1 MNFHLITENR
11 LLLIVCL
18 PATTYLNAVLM
29 KTLTSVLASFLIF
42 TFTTDLYAQ
51 DIQEAYERAE
61 SMLTWNLSGKVYQ
74 MSVNPNQIDENR
86 FWYLLNTRDGDRY
99 FIADLS
105 TQSREPAF
113 DHSRLATAIESA
125 TGASANPENLGLR
138 NLYFSGDLNT
148 IQFERERKVWA
159 CSLETYECDVLRSVQ
174 TPVSSSVLS
183 PDGRL
188 AAYMNDN
195 NLWVQVIDT
204 DERIQLTDDGAE
216 NYGYATDNHGWRRS
230 DRPLLKWSPD
240 SKKISTFRQDE
251 REVGT
256 MTLWRTV
263 EGRPEADIWPYALP
277 GDSIVPMLERV
288 VIDVEEQT
296 AMFLNIEPDHHRSSN
311 CCGLI
316 RDGYWVDNEWSSD
329 SGKLAFVSTSRDYK
343 EVRLRIAD
351 PVTGEVNEIYHERD
365 EIFFES
371 NLTSRGIPNWR
382 VLHDSSEF
390 IWFTRKSNWGHLYL
404 HDLETGELINQITD
418 GDWNV
423 VDILHVDEDSREIF
437 FTGVGREEGRDPYYY
452 HLYRI
457 NFDGSG
463 LELLTPEDA
472 HHEVT
477 LSRDASWFVDT
488 YSTFTEPQKTV
499 VRDRDGNLI
508 MELEEA
514 DVEDLLATGWQ
525 KPVPF
530 TVKARDGET
539 DLYGIMILPTNFD
552 ENESYP
558 IVNANYPGPQG
569 GSLGARSFSPFQRQQ
584 AYALAELGFV
594 VVAIDAFGS
603 SPIRSREFHTYYYG
617 DMADNGLP
625 DQITGMQQ
633 LAERYPFI
641 DIDRAGMYGHSGG
654 GFSTAAALLQYPE
667 FFKVGVSSAGN
678 HDNRGY
684 TYYWG
689 EKFQGLLEGD
699 NYENQANHLR
709 AENLEGKL
717 LISYGTMD
725 TNVHPSMTLLLIN
738 ELIRHNKDFDL
749 IVMPNRGHGYANEPY
764 HIRRTWDH
772 FVRHLAGKTPPDAYQ
787 ISR

>member
-1 MNFHLITENR
+1 
-11 LLLIVCL
+11 
-18 PATTYLNAVLM
+18 M
-29 KTLTSVLASFLIF
+29 KIKNTLLASFLIF
-42 TFTTDLYAQ
+42 SLTTGLSAQ
-51 DIQEAYERAE
+51 DMQEAYERAE
-61 SMLTWNLSGKVYQ
+61 SMLTWNLTGKVFN
-74 MSVNPNQIDENR
+74 SNVNPGQIDDNR
-86 FWYLLNTRDGDRY
+86 FWYMVNAREGNRYILVDIDARTR
-99 FIADLS
+99 
-105 TQSREPAF
+105 EEAF
-113 DHSRLATAIESA
+113 NHGRLADAIEAA
-125 TGASANPENLGLR
+125 TGSTADPQNLGLQ
-138 NLYFSGDLNT
+138 NLRFYDEATT
-148 IQFERERKVWA
+148 IRFMREQSIWS
-159 CSLETYECDVLRSVQ
+159 CSLETYECDSVQ
-174 TPVSSSVLS
+174 SVQRAVPFSVTS
-183 PDGRL
+183 PDGNL
-188 AAYMNDN
+188 AAYIEDN
-195 NLWVQVIDT
+195 NLWVQVIET
-204 DERIQLTDDGAE
+204 DDRIQLTTDGE
-216 NYGYATDNHGWRRS
+216 HHYGYATDNHGWRRS
-230 DRPLLKWSPD
+230 DRPLMKWSPD

-288 VIDVEEQT
+288 IIDVEDQAT
-296 AMFLNIEPDHHRSSN
+296 TFLDIEPDHHRSSN

-316 RDGYWVDNEWSSD
+316 RDGVWVDNEWSSD

-343 EVRLRIAD
+343 DVRLRVAD
-351 PVTGEVNEIYHERD
+351 TSTGSVREVYHERD

-382 VLHDSSEF
+382 VFHDSNEF

-404 HDLETGELINQITD
+404 RNLETGELINQITD

-452 HLYRI
+452 HLYRV

-463 LELLTPEDA
+463 ITLLTPEDA
-472 HHEVT
+472 HHDVT
-477 LSRDASWFVDT
+477 LSNDASWFVDT

-530 TVKARDGET
+530 SVKARDGET
-539 DLYGIMILPTNFD
+539 DIYGIMILPTNFD
-552 ENESYP
+552 ENQSYP
-558 IVNANYPGPQG
+558 IVNAIYPGPQG
-569 GSLGARSFSPFQRQQ
+569 GSLGSRSFSPFQRQQ

-625 DQITGMQQ
+625 DQIAGMKE

-654 GFSTAAALLQYPE
+654 GFATASALLQYPE

-699 NYENQANHLR
+699 NYENQANHLQ

-725 TNVHPSMTLLLIN
+725 TNVHPSMTLLLVN

-787 ISR
+787 INR

>member
-1 MNFHLITENR
+1 
-11 LLLIVCL
+11 
-18 PATTYLNAVLM
+18 M
-29 KTLTSVLASFLIF
+29 KIKNTLLASFLIF
-42 TFTTDLYAQ
+42 SLTTGLSAQ
-51 DIQEAYERAE
+51 DMQEAYERAE
-61 SMLTWNLSGKVYQ
+61 SMLTWNLTGKVFN
-74 MSVNPNQIDENR
+74 SNVNPGQIDDNR
-86 FWYLLNTRDGDRY
+86 FWYMVNAREGNRYILVDIDARTR
-99 FIADLS
+99 
-105 TQSREPAF
+105 EEAF
-113 DHSRLATAIESA
+113 NHGRLADAIEAA
-125 TGASANPENLGLR
+125 TGSTADPQNLGLQ
-138 NLYFSGDLNT
+138 NLRFYDEATT
-148 IQFERERKVWA
+148 IRFMREQSIWS
-159 CSLETYECDVLRSVQ
+159 CSLETYECDSVQ
-174 TPVSSSVLS
+174 SVQRAVPFSVTS
-183 PDGRL
+183 PDGNL
-188 AAYMNDN
+188 AAYIEDN
-195 NLWVQVIDT
+195 NLWVQVIET
-204 DERIQLTDDGAE
+204 DDRIQLTTDGE
-216 NYGYATDNHGWRRS
+216 HHYGYATDNHGWRRS
-230 DRPLLKWSPD
+230 DRPLMKWSAD

-288 VIDVEEQT
+288 IIDVEDQAT
-296 AMFLNIEPDHHRSSN
+296 TFLDIEPDHHRSSN

-316 RDGYWVDNEWSSD
+316 RDGVWVDNEWSSD

-343 EVRLRIAD
+343 DVRLRIAD
-351 PVTGEVNEIYHERD
+351 TSTGSVREVYHERD

-382 VLHDSSEF
+382 VFHDSNEF

-404 HDLETGELINQITD
+404 HNLETGELIYQITD

-452 HLYRI
+452 HLYRV

-463 LELLTPEDA
+463 ITLLTPEDA
-472 HHEVT
+472 HHDVT
-477 LSRDASWFVDT
+477 LSNDASWFVDT

-530 TVKARDGET
+530 SVKARDGET
-539 DLYGIMILPTNFD
+539 DIYGIMILPTNFD
-552 ENESYP
+552 ENQSYP
-558 IVNANYPGPQG
+558 IVNAIYPGPQG
-569 GSLGARSFSPFQRQQ
+569 GSLGSRSFSPFQRQQ

-625 DQITGMQQ
+625 DQIAGMKE

-654 GFSTAAALLQYPE
+654 GFATASALLQYPE

-699 NYENQANHLR
+699 NYENQANHLQ

-725 TNVHPSMTLLLIN
+725 TNVHPSMTLLLVN

-787 ISR
+787 INR

>member
-1 MNFHLITENR
+1 MKKLILPIAI
-11 LLLIVCL
+11 LLLS
-18 PATTYLNAVLM
+18 ATAV
-29 KTLTSVLASFLIF
+29 SV
-42 TFTTDLYAQ
+42 TAQ
-51 DIQEAYERAE
+51 DMQEAYERAE
-61 SMLTWNLSGKVYQ
+61 SMLTWNLTGKVFN
-74 MSVNPNQIDENR
+74 SNVNPTQVDDNH
-86 FWYLLNTRDGDRY
+86 FWYMINAREGNRYILVDVANQTR
-99 FIADLS
+99 
-105 TQSREPAF
+105 EEAF
-113 DHSRLATAIESA
+113 NHTRLAEAIETA
-125 TGASANPENLGLR
+125 TGSSADPQNLGLQ
-138 NLYFSGDLNT
+138 NLQFHDDATT
-148 IQFERERKVWA
+148 IQFEREQTIWN
-159 CSLETYECDVLRSVQ
+159 CSLETYACDAVQSIQRTAPFSV
-174 TPVSSSVLS
+174 TS
-183 PDGRL
+183 PDEQL
-188 AAYMNDN
+188 AAYIDDN
-195 NLWVQVIDT
+195 NLWVQVIET
-204 DERIQLTDDGAE
+204 DERIQLTTDGE
-216 NYGYATDNHGWRRS
+216 HHYGYATDNHGWRRS
-230 DRPLLKWSPD
+230 DRPLMKWSPD

-256 MTLWRTV
+256 MTLWTTR

-277 GDSIVPMLERV
+277 GDTIVPMLERV
-288 VIDVEEQT
+288 IIDVEERST
-296 AMFLNIEPDHHRSSN
+296 TFLDIEPDHHRSSN

-329 SGKLAFVSTSRDYK
+329 AGKLAFVSTSRDYK

-351 PVTGEVNEIYHERD
+351 PETGSVREVYHERD
-365 EIFFES
+365 DIFFES
-371 NLTSRGIPNWR
+371 NLTSRGVPNWR
-382 VLHDSSEF
+382 VLHDSNEF

-404 HDLETGELINQITD
+404 HDLETGEMKNQITS

-423 VDILHVDEDSREIF
+423 IDILHIDHDNREIF
-437 FTGVGREEGRDPYYY
+437 FTGVGREDGRDPYFY
-452 HLYRI
+452 HLYKV

-472 HHEVT
+472 NHSVT
-477 LSRDASWFVDT
+477 LSHDASWFVDT
-488 YSTFTEPQKTV
+488 FSTFTEPQKTV

-514 DVEDLLATGWQ
+514 DIEDLLATGWQ

-530 TVKARDGET
+530 SVKARDGET
-539 DLYGIMILPTNFD
+539 DIYGLMVLPTNFD
-552 ENESYP
+552 ENKSYP
-558 IVNANYPGPQG
+558 IVNAIYPGPQG
-569 GSLGARSFSPFQRQQ
+569 GSLGSRSFSPFQRQQ

-603 SPIRSREFHTYYYG
+603 SPMRSREFHTYYYG

-625 DQITGMQQ
+625 DQIAGMKE

-654 GFSTAAALLQYPE
+654 GFATASALLQYPE

-689 EKFQGLLEGD
+689 EKYQGLLEGD
-699 NYENQANHLR
+699 NYENQANHLQ

-725 TNVHPSMTLLLIN
+725 TNVHPAMTLLLVN

-749 IVMPNRGHGYANEPY
+749 IVMPNRGHGYADEPY

-787 ISR
+787 INR